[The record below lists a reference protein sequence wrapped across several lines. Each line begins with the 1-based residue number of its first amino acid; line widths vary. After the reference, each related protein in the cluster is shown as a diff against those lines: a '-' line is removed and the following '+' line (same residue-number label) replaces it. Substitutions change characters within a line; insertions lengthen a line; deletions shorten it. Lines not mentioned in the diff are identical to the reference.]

1 METIIFTQDL
11 HSSTYRV
18 TQTCTHFCTPRHTWI
33 MHTLEIPLSIQILAL
48 SEMPGQAEGTIQV
61 RVMVFGSET
70 QASFR
75 MLARA
80 DAPVFS
86 LGLCGAHTLH
96 PVWAAPELGQSQ
108 VAPPIRPESE
118 VNTGQGD
125 SPQHGTRHMP
135 MSLLKG
141 VAELAIVVVLQ
152 SGSGK
157 DTEGGCP
164 TCLTCTHPGETSHPE
179 RMAMRWWQVVI
190 ITIYK
195 ANESEMVLPSPRFT

>member
-1 METIIFTQDL
+1 MHTFL
-11 HSSTYRV
+11 HT
-18 TQTCTHFCTPRHTWI
+18 RHTWT

-48 SEMPGQAEGTIQV
+48 SEMPGQAGATRVIQV
-61 RVMVFGSET
+61 GVMVFGSET

-96 PVWAAPELGQSQ
+96 PARAASELGQPQ
-108 VAPPIRPESE
+108 VAPPMRPESE
-118 VNTGQGD
+118 VNTGQRD

-141 VAELAIVVVLQ
+141 VAELASVVFLWP
-152 SGSGK
+152 GSGK

-164 TCLTCTHPGETSHPE
+164 TCLTCTHQGEGSHPG
-179 RMAMRWWQVVI
+179 RMA
-190 ITIYK
+190 
-195 ANESEMVLPSPRFT
+195 